1 MIGYSDGIYLGISV
15 LLIFIGGCILC
26 ETVIFREYVSLA
38 RFFIPPCLVAICIIV
53 FALFFFN
60 GIGWFP
66 NFYDSLYN
74 TEERT
79 IAFNTFDVDGESHY
93 AILKEYWTD
102 LGTYTISYW
111 KDGQMQDASVGAKRT
126 YIHLS
131 KNENAYMSIDTK
143 VVKDNVRHLLT
154 RKEFYER
161 IDIYLPEKDY
171 QEFQAILMGT
181 E

>member
-1 MIGYSDGIYLGISV
+1 MCHCIC
-15 LLIFIGGCILC
+15 LI
-26 ETVIFREYVSLA
+26 
-38 RFFIPPCLVAICIIV
+38 
-53 FALFFFN
+53 FFN
-60 GIGWFP
+60 GIDWFP

-93 AILKEYWTD
+93 AILKEDWTE

-111 KDGQMQDASVGAKRT
+111 EDGQMQDASVGAKRT

-131 KNENAYMSIDTK
+131 RNENAYMSIDTK
-143 VVKDNVRHLLT
+143 VVKNKFLHFLT

-171 QEFQAILMGT
+171 QEFQTILMGT